1 MAIIG
6 IGQYQPVQLR
16 TGESNPR
23 LVQVSDQYCLCI
35 RPGYTSKNQ
44 TNLDRPYRNWF
55 NLPLKQE
62 EKRGGPSRELIS
74 MSPATTELRDNFRQS
89 VLTNIY
95 IDTSC
100 DLSGQLITCKSDY

>member
-6 IGQYQPVQLR
+6 IGQDQPVQLR

-44 TNLDRPYRNWF
+44 TNLYRSYRNWF

-62 EKRGGPSRELIS
+62 EKRSGPSRELIS
-74 MSPATTELRDNFRQS
+74 LSPATTELQDNFRQS
-89 VLTNIY
+89 VLTN
-95 IDTSC
+95 TH
-100 DLSGQLITCKSDY
+100 THTH